1 MSSVECLREL
11 INERLTAAAEE
22 IFVVFQKTIVEYEDE
37 IDRQRRLLDIV
48 WKPEIKL
55 HRIELPQQ
63 HVCKEEEVLVDQQ
76 LCNQERNFS
85 LDQEDPEPP
94 QIKEEQEELCTSL
107 EGEQL
112 VLKQETENFILT
124 PASAGSDQTLFL
136 DPGKNQCASGTQLPA
151 NICSSRLKN
160 ESSPVPEP
168 NSDHQLLS
176 GNANVAENQD
186 HKRDNS
192 GEARSA
198 KHARRTRATRS
209 TKTSN
214 APEKTQSDEKP
225 FKCKTCDKEFK
236 QKITLNR
243 HMKTHTGKLPYAC
256 RVCGRYFRFRLNR
269 DQHTRSHIGTKICGT
284 CGQTFNNSTD
294 FTTHMKIH
302 IRELHA
308 CEFCG
313 KKFALTSYLIKHLR
327 VHTGKRPYECLHCN
341 KNFRIRSDLTLH
353 SVFCR
358 VAAARERAKILSKN
372 SSS

>member
-1 MSSVECLREL
+1 MKMSSVQCLRKFV
-11 INERLTAAAEE
+11 NERLTAAAEE
-22 IFVVFQKTIVEYEDE
+22 IFGVFEKTIVEYEEE
-37 IDRQRRLLDIV
+37 IVRQRRLLDILL
-48 WKPEIKL
+48 KPEIKL
-55 HRIELPQQ
+55 HRTEY
-63 HVCKEEEVLVDQQ
+63 
-76 LCNQERNFS
+76 CNQERNS
-85 LDQEDPEPP
+85 SVDQEDPEPP